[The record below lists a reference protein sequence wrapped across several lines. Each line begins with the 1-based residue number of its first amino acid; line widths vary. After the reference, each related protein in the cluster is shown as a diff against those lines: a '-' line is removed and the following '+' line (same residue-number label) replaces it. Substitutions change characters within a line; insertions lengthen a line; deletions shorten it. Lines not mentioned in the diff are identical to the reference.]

1 MTQFE
6 SLQAP
11 HLKKCDWK
19 SINQWS
25 CVFLEKMDNL
35 RESGQGGELVRVRQ
49 ISRSAT
55 ENPNRNLATFQLSRP
70 TAMLPTGDMGFQ
82 LPV

>member
-1 MTQFE
+1 MQV
-6 SLQAP
+6 L
-11 HLKKCDWK
+11 
-19 SINQWS
+19 WS
-25 CVFLEKMDNL
+25 PAKGCCGWRL